1 MPTSTWAA
9 LANTTL
15 GAAATSVTFSSIPNT
30 YQDLVLVIAGT
41 TDVARTIG
49 YRLNGDS
56 TANYPYIYM
65 GGNGT
70 STDSGASNSLTLG
83 LLTRMGT
90 VQSTT
95 TAHFM
100 DYSDTSKTTMVLSR
114 GGASNELLRAHASR
128 WGNSNAVTSI
138 YIATLDINAN
148 AFQSGTTFSLYGI
161 VS

>member
-9 LANTTL
+9 LANITL

-30 YQDLVLVIAGT
+30 YRDLVLVIAGT
-41 TDVARTIG
+41 TDAPRTIG

-65 GGNGT
+65 GGPI
-70 STDSGASNSLTLG
+70 DSGASNSLTLG

-90 VQSTT
+90 GQSTT
-95 TAHFM
+95 IAHFM
-100 DYSDTSKTTMVLSR
+100 DYSDTSKTTVVLSR
-114 GGASNELLRAHASR
+114 GGTAGELIRAHASR

-138 YIATLDINAN
+138 YIATLDINTN